1 MKVIPIRTP
10 LFKRGDNL
18 PSFLASNLPTLNENA
33 IVAVTSKI
41 VALSQNKAISLDRKE
56 KYIRAHSKKVLKTPW
71 ALLTLTDEGWCVN
84 AGADESNADGAVI
97 PLPDQPHAVANALR
111 KFLMHRHFLK
121 HLGIIITDTRSIP
134 LRRGTIGRAIG
145 YAGFEPT
152 KSYVGKKDLFG
163 RKSRHTESNIADA
176 LAASAVLVMGEGN
189 EQSPMAIITDA
200 AVHFVS
206 RERKHLPHELTL
218 SPEKDLYATVFA
230 HAARAS
236 HKISKKK
243 RL

>member
-1 MKVIPIRTP
+1 MKVIPIKTP

-18 PSFLASNLPTLNENA
+18 PSFLASNLPALKEKTIIA
-33 IVAVTSKI
+33 MTSKI
-41 VALSQNKAISLDRKE
+41 VALSQNKVISLEKKE
-56 KYIRAHSKKVLKTPW
+56 RYIHARSKKVLKTPW

-97 PLPDQPHAVANALR
+97 LLPDQPHAVANALR
-111 KFLMHRHFLK
+111 KFLMQRRSLK
-121 HLGIIITDTRSIP
+121 HLGVIITDTRSVP

-152 KSYVGKKDLFG
+152 KSYVGEKDLFG

-176 LAASAVLVMGEGN
+176 LAASAVLVMGEGS
-189 EQSPMAIITDA
+189 EQSPIAIIADA
-200 AVHFVS
+200 AIHFVS
-206 RERKHLPHELTL
+206 REKKHSPHELTL
-218 SPEKDLYATVFA
+218 SPQKDLYATVFA

-243 RL
+243 HF